1 MQIQYLSHCSSH
13 HVFLTLTHSIGH
25 GYLYYQAYLQLF
37 FNCIQLHNFK
47 VYNQHKKEILY
58 LKSIILSRYF
68 LLIIVEET
76 LLQINCQS

>member
-13 HVFLTLTHSIGH
+13 HVFLTLSHSIGH
-25 GYLYYQAYLQLF
+25 GLFYYQAYLQLF
-37 FNCIQLHNFK
+37 FNCIQFHNFK
-47 VYNQHKKEILY
+47 VYNQHKKEIVF